1 MVGALVIGM
10 GASESVPQVVDL
22 AVDPD
27 EADGLQ
33 GAEQKSDAAAD
44 RDLAAAAAAA
54 LGISVDAMAQPEGTA
69 ATKHVLGAAISE
81 YKLEPTLL
89 GEGGFGKVRLAT
101 NATTG
106 HKVAVK
112 IIKRNRLQ
120 ARAEE
125 LLTRE
130 VKHHEV

>member
-1 MVGALVIGM
+1 M

-22 AVDPD
+22 EVDP
-27 EADGLQ
+27 EDGPQ
-33 GAEQKSDAAAD
+33 GADAAAD

-54 LGISVDAMAQPEGTA
+54 LGVSVDAIAPPEGTA

-89 GEGGFGKVRLAT
+89 GEGGFGKVRLAI